1 MNSRELR
8 TGIETINFIRG
19 TKMGLK
25 LMLVKGFRDDFT
37 EEKDL
42 RAMIR
47 TQIQNY
53 INEYYPEVKI
63 QDTKIEDI
71 KTLIDNIIT
80 HLQVFQNLPIMIAV
94 RKVGELIDYQINNFF
109 KMCITDLGII
119 CGDRIVKS
127 VMVLEYYEQR
137 ENKDSK

>member
-8 TGIETINFIRG
+8 TGTEIINFIRG

-37 EEKDL
+37 EERDL
-42 RAMIR
+42 KATIR
-47 TQIQNY
+47 EVIQVY
-53 INEYYPEVKI
+53 IDEYYPEVKI
-63 QDTKIEDI
+63 EDTKALVE
-71 KTLIDNIIT
+71 NIIV

-94 RKVGELIDYQINNFF
+94 RKVGELIDYQINNYF

-127 VMVLEYYEQR
+127 VMVL
-137 ENKDSK
+137 

>member
-1 MNSRELR
+1 MKSRELR
-8 TGIETINFIRG
+8 TGTETINFIRG

-25 LMLVKGFRDDFT
+25 LMLIKGFK
-37 EEKDL
+37 KDIDIKQEIKEQ
-42 RAMIR
+42 IR
-47 TQIQNY
+47 IY
-53 INEYYPEVKI
+53 IEEYYPEVKI
-63 QDTKIEDI
+63 EDTKA
-71 KTLIDNIIT
+71 LIDNIIV

-94 RKVGELIDYQINNFF
+94 KKVGELIDYQINNYF

>member
-1 MNSRELR
+1 
-8 TGIETINFIRG
+8 
-19 TKMGLK
+19 MGLK
-25 LMLVKGFRDDFT
+25 LMLVKGFRDDL
-37 EEKDL
+37 ERDL
-42 RAMIR
+42 RVVIR
-47 TQIQNY
+47 EQIQIY
-53 INEYYPEVKI
+53 IDEYYPEVKI
-63 QDTKIEDI
+63 EDTKA
-71 KTLIDNIIT
+71 LVDNIIT

-137 ENKDSK
+137 ENKNTEKT